1 MHGGKDNYTYLTTA
15 PIRRVI
21 PTMAVPTIVGM
32 LVTSLYVIADTF
44 FVGQLDTQ
52 STAAVGV
59 VFPLMFFMQAFG
71 FFFGHGSGNYISRE
85 LGARRHGN
93 ARRMAADGF
102 FLSLFTGLTLMTL
115 GLVFLHPLALLLGST
130 PTILPLTESY
140 LSVSLLGMPFLMSS
154 LTLNNQLRL
163 QGNAAYAMVGIVTG
177 AVLNVALD
185 PFFIFLLDLKVQGA
199 ALATVIGQVV
209 SFSPAVSHV
218 PPRGK
223 HWHLLARLRPF
234 LVCCQRDILWR

>member
-71 FFFGHGSGNYISRE
+71 FFFGHGSGNYIRANWE
-85 LGARRHGN
+85 LAV
-93 ARRMAADGF
+93 MAMPAAWPQMGSF
-102 FLSLFTGLTLMTL
+102 FRSLRDW
-115 GLVFLHPLALLLGST
+115 
-130 PTILPLTESY
+130 
-140 LSVSLLGMPFLMSS
+140 SS
-154 LTLNNQLRL
+154 
-163 QGNAAYAMVGIVTG
+163 
-177 AVLNVALD
+177 
-185 PFFIFLLDLKVQGA
+185 
-199 ALATVIGQVV
+199 
-209 SFSPAVSHV
+209 
-218 PPRGK
+218 
-223 HWHLLARLRPF
+223 
-234 LVCCQRDILWR
+234 

>member
-154 LTLNNQLRL
+154 LTLNN
-163 QGNAAYAMVGIVTG
+163 
-177 AVLNVALD
+177 
-185 PFFIFLLDLKVQGA
+185 
-199 ALATVIGQVV
+199 
-209 SFSPAVSHV
+209 
-218 PPRGK
+218 
-223 HWHLLARLRPF
+223 
-234 LVCCQRDILWR
+234 

>member
-85 LGARRHGN
+85 LA
-93 ARRMAADGF
+93 MPAAWPQMGSF
-102 FLSLFTGLTLMTL
+102 FHSL
-115 GLVFLHPLALLLGST
+115 
-130 PTILPLTESY
+130 
-140 LSVSLLGMPFLMSS
+140 
-154 LTLNNQLRL
+154 
-163 QGNAAYAMVGIVTG
+163 
-177 AVLNVALD
+177 
-185 PFFIFLLDLKVQGA
+185 
-199 ALATVIGQVV
+199 
-209 SFSPAVSHV
+209 
-218 PPRGK
+218 
-223 HWHLLARLRPF
+223 
-234 LVCCQRDILWR
+234 RD